1 VKTDERRGCS
11 GRRST
16 TFGIHALQEGTI
28 REPPPAVLPF
38 SHTLNSSC
46 PDKLRAQKSI
56 QLEAKPSA
64 ILSPIESKG
73 CILHAAVRI
82 MVGSCAA
89 VGLWEIEIL
98 SGPCHRS
105 WANDAVLSE
114 ARIRHEMPL
123 GTTLWCASIKP
134 PTVQAFRRVS
144 LACIPHPIE
153 VEWDPVCAP
162 RLAGFPVN
170 ICYAFLR
177 GQIPKPAD
185 FPVSQVLR
193 ISTSCLNLRQENC
206 PPMVVGAITR
216 IASAKASWRR
226 PDKAAPW

>member
-1 VKTDERRGCS
+1 MRGADAAVGDRRPSVSTRFKKGRS
-11 GRRST
+11 GDPHLLCCL
-16 TFGIHALQEGTI
+16 FPILFI
-28 REPPPAVLPF
+28 L
-38 SHTLNSSC
+38 SC

-105 WANDAVLSE
+105 RANDAVLSE

-134 PTVQAFRRVS
+134 PTVQAFRRVLW
-144 LACIPHPIE
+144 LASHTRSKLSGIQ
-153 VEWDPVCAP
+153 CAL
-162 RLAGFPVN
+162 RAWLGF
-170 ICYAFLR
+170 R
-177 GQIPKPAD
+177 
-185 FPVSQVLR
+185 
-193 ISTSCLNLRQENC
+193 STSATPSRGDRYRS
-206 PPMVVGAITR
+206 PPIFQCRKSCEFPLLV
-216 IASAKASWRR
+216 
-226 PDKAAPW
+226 

>member
-1 VKTDERRGCS
+1 MKTDERRGCS

-28 REPPPAVLPF
+28 REPHLLCCLFPILF
-38 SHTLNSSC
+38 ILSC

-82 MVGSCAA
+82 MVGSCPV